1 MNVLIAGGTGFI
13 GSRLVQKLV
22 EEDCHVYVL
31 TRYPKQ
37 YQNSEH
43 VTYISYQFPLKRLPT
58 IHAVVNLA
66 GESLFGYWTS
76 EKKKKILAS
85 RISIT
90 ETLTQMMMQMETKP
104 RVFVSASAV
113 GFYGMDETKIF
124 TENTTKPGDDFLASV
139 TVQWEKT
146 AQIAEDLGIRTVYT
160 RFGIVLDRKNG
171 ALPLMSLP
179 IKLFLG
185 GKIGTGSQW
194 ISWIHI
200 DDCINLIMHII
211 RGRFIFRSS
220 QYDSTE
226 SCHERTVYEKACA
239 NIVTSSSY
247 NCTFTAHSP
256 CIRRDAS
263 TYYEWTIRIS
273 EKSNRQE
280 LFIHIPLFR
289 RRPPTNI
296 SIMF

>member
-31 TRYPKQ
+31 SRYPKQ

-76 EKKKKILAS
+76 EKKKQILAS

-90 ETLTQMMMQMETKP
+90 ETLIQMMMQMETKP

-211 RGRFIFRSS
+211 EDDSFFGPVNMTAPNPVTNEQFTKKLAQTLSRPAAITAPSPLIRLVLGEMHQLITSG
-220 QYDSTE
+220 QY
-226 SCHERTVYEKACA
+226 VYPKKAIDK
-239 NIVTSSSY
+239 NFSF
-247 NCTFTAHSP
+247 TFLYLE
-256 CIRRDAS
+256 DALQQI
-263 TYYEWTIRIS
+263 Y
-273 EKSNRQE
+273 Q
-280 LFIHIPLFR
+280 
-289 RRPPTNI
+289 
-296 SIMF
+296 